1 MRIKHL
7 IEEQQDPKKVF
18 LEMMKDFLPIA
29 MDVIGLKDLPDFK
42 LVTKVP
48 DTAQPTFGKFV
59 NEENR
64 IYVALEDRHPLD
76 ILRTLAHELVH
87 YKQGVEHELASGSG
101 QTGSPEEN
109 EAHMLAGIVMRYFD
123 KAHPEYFNTEAIDI
137 REGKFTALQL
147 AIMEGGHSL

>member
-18 LEMMKDFLPIA
+18 LKMMKDFLPIA
-29 MDVIGLKDLPDFK
+29 MDVIGLETLPDFK
-42 LVTKVP
+42 LVVRVP
-48 DTAQPTFGKFV
+48 DTEQPTFGKFV

-64 IYVALEDRHPLD
+64 IYLCIEDRHPLD
-76 ILRTLAHELVH
+76 VLRTLAHELVH
-87 YKQGVEHELASGSG
+87 YKQGVEHELETDSGR
-101 QTGSPEEN
+101 TGSPEEN

-137 REGKFTALQL
+137 KERKFTALQL